1 MITMKLGELFEQ
13 AVKRLSKA
21 EVETPKLD
29 AEILFM
35 DALSLTK
42 SDFALQKDR
51 DLSDDEVANL
61 EKLVAMR
68 EERMPVSRIIGKRG
82 FWKYTFALNE
92 NTLDPRADSETL
104 IEAVIRDYDK
114 DAAVRILDMGTGS
127 GCLLLSL
134 LGDLVNAKG
143 VGIDTSVG
151 AVDMA
156 KENAKAN
163 GFGNRADFVPVDWRD
178 GEVLG
183 NLGKFDVVVANPPY
197 IPLAD
202 IKDLQPEV
210 KDYDPMLALDGGEDG
225 LFAYRQIAM
234 VLPLVLDAGGAFY
247 AEVGDG
253 QKEDVREIFTKSGLV
268 PAGEYRDL
276 GGIVRVLK
284 FFNS

>member
-1 MITMKLGELFEQ
+1 MKLGELFEQ
-13 AVKRLSKA
+13 AVEELSKA
-21 EVETPKLD
+21 KVETPRLD

-35 DALSLTK
+35 DTLSLAK
-42 SDFALQKDR
+42 ADFVLQKSR
-51 DLSDDEVANL
+51 DLSDDEAA
-61 EKLVAMR
+61 KLKELVDLRAK
-68 EERMPVSRIIGKRG
+68 RMPVSRIIGKRG

-104 IEAVIRDYDK
+104 IEAVVKDYDK
-114 DAAVRILDMGTGS
+114 AAKVRILDLGTGS

-156 KENAKAN
+156 KENAEAN
-163 GFGNRADFVPVDWRD
+163 GLSDRATFVPVDWRD
-178 GEVLG
+178 GEILG

-202 IKDLQPEV
+202 IEGLKPEV
-210 KDYDPMLALDGGEDG
+210 KDYDPMLALAGGDDG
-225 LFAYRQIAM
+225 LLSYRQIAM

-247 AEVGDG
+247 AEIGKD
-253 QKEDVREIFTKSGLV
+253 KEERVKEIFTKSGY
-268 PAGEYRDL
+268 AFKGEYKDL
-276 GGIVRVLK
+276 GGIIRVLK
-284 FFNS
+284 FLSP

>member
-1 MITMKLGELFEQ
+1 VITMKLGELFEQ

-51 DLSDDEVANL
+51 DLSDEDVAKL
-61 EKLVAMR
+61 EKFINMR
-68 EERMPVSRIIGKRG
+68 AERMPVSRIIGKRG

-104 IEAVIRDYDK
+104 IEAVVKDYDE
-114 DAAVRILDMGTGS
+114 AAKVRILDMGTGS

-151 AVDMA
+151 AISMA

-247 AEVGDG
+247 AEVGEG

-268 PAGEYRDL
+268 PAGEYKDL

>member
-1 MITMKLGELFEQ
+1 MKLGELFEQ
-13 AVKRLSKA
+13 AVEDLSKA
-21 EVETPKLD
+21 KVETPRLD

-35 DALSLTK
+35 DTLSLAK
-42 SDFALQKDR
+42 ADFVLQKSR
-51 DLSDDEVANL
+51 DLSDDEAA
-61 EKLVAMR
+61 KLKELVDLRAK
-68 EERMPVSRIIGKRG
+68 RMPVSRIIGKRG

-104 IEAVIRDYDK
+104 IEAVVKDYDK
-114 DAAVRILDMGTGS
+114 AAKVRILDLGTGS

-156 KENAKAN
+156 KENAEAN
-163 GFGNRADFVPVDWRD
+163 GLSDRATFVPVDWRD
-178 GEVLG
+178 GEILG

-202 IKDLQPEV
+202 IEGLKPEV
-210 KDYDPMLALDGGEDG
+210 KDYDPMLALAGGDDG
-225 LFAYRQIAM
+225 LLSYRQIAM

-247 AEVGDG
+247 AEIGKD
-253 QKEDVREIFTKSGLV
+253 KEERVKEIFTKSGY
-268 PAGEYRDL
+268 AFKKEYKDL
-276 GGIVRVLK
+276 GGIIRVLK
-284 FFNS
+284 FLSP